1 MRQRCYLRIAMDD
14 NWYPR
19 LVAAIEA
26 DGRSK
31 RQISEA
37 AGFGPNFVQQ
47 MIKQG
52 KVPSADKLQGLL
64 RALGTHQMFYVLTG
78 IEVRPEDEAFL
89 RIALAAPQ
97 KVRDRMRDLML
108 ELLEDGQ
115 ET

>member
-1 MRQRCYLRIAMDD
+1 MDD

-31 RQISEA
+31 REISIA

-47 MIKQG
+47 MIKEG
-52 KVPSADKLQGLL
+52 KQPGAAKLQNLL
-64 RALGTHQMFYVLTG
+64 KALGPPQMFYILTG
-78 IEVRPEDEAFL
+78 IQVTREDEEFL
-89 RIALAAPQ
+89 KVALSASPRVKA
-97 KVRDRMRDLML
+97 RMRDLML
-108 ELLEDGQ
+108 EFLAGDA